1 MDNTEVSIAITNA
14 AFPGHQT
21 HFYIADEHMHKITD
35 TDPSLDRNFKNKTQ
49 VQMWPILWH
58 G

>member
-49 VQMWPILWH
+49 VQM
-58 G
+58 